1 LAAALT
7 GGWAMFAIG
16 LPAQAISISAED
28 PAPDEPAADEPAADE
43 PAADEPAA
51 DEPAAD
57 EPAADEPAADEPA
70 ADEST
75 DEELTDEEPTD
86 EEPTDEEPTD
96 EEPTDEEP
104 TDEEPTDEELTDET
118 TEEAVDEA
126 VDETSEETTE
136 EAVDETTEEA
146 VDETT
151 EELVDEPVDE
161 ATDEP
166 ATTTPAQVSISID
179 AELGASAGGAG
190 VSVKASGLLPSSRAT
205 LFIFSTPQ
213 LIGEAIAD
221 ADGSLSMSA
230 VLPSDL
236 PAGDHTLVLEAV
248 DSAGNP
254 IQQATG
260 VGLSADGTIAS
271 KTDNA
276 STAGLKIPV
285 ISSNPKVP
293 AYPLVVPL
301 EAPAAVVATSI
312 AALTVA
318 TVASVGLA
326 GSGRESSPGAP
337 GGPSGDGI
345 DTAVRG
351 STAELAELDEL
362 HVANLQGRAGA
373 ALALSGVGAV
383 VAKFSPLL
391 SRTFTDAAPLRAF
404 TGSFSLLLPLA
415 ALLLGIFAA
424 VSVGGRAEPAVLA
437 FMIPLLVLGVFDA
450 LAGLIGSVAFAVV
463 VALSG
468 GIVDAS
474 SVRTL
479 LGVGLIVVGP
489 GLIAA
494 SFRDIRRRRT
504 SGSAATWERLTDLVV
519 VPLIGAWT
527 TIAIVQALP
536 TLGALDFPIAEQA
549 RLLGLVALISLLLKV
564 LLEEAAARKVPGRM
578 RALSPANLPDPSTTQ
593 QVISAFVRTGA
604 FLFIAAAFVGNVW
617 QLWVAALLFLLP
629 GLLALLAHRFKNS
642 PALWQVIPDGVPLFV
657 IMLAFGLLVSV
668 ILGNA
673 LGEVPEFAQMQFL
686 LMAVPGFLLAL
697 LGLVAREPKA
707 GDTRWYTRPT
717 MTMVYRVGGVLML
730 IAACV
735 LGVQA

>member
-1 LAAALT
+1 LQHRNSHRGGRSWAAVIPRLFLAAALT
-7 GGWAMFAIG
+7 GGWAMFAVG
-16 LPAQAISISAED
+16 LPAQATSISAED

-43 PAADEPAA
+43 PAADEPSDEPAA
-51 DEPAAD
+51 EEPSDEPAAD
-57 EPAADEPAADEPA
+57 EPSDEPAAEEPSDEPAAEEPSDEPAADEP
-70 ADEST
+70 S
-75 DEELTDEEPTD
+75 
-86 EEPTDEEPTD
+86 
-96 EEPTDEEP
+96 
-104 TDEEPTDEELTDET
+104 
-118 TEEAVDEA
+118 
-126 VDETSEETTE
+126 DETSEEAVE
-136 EAVDETTEEA
+136 EPVE
-146 VDETT
+146 
-151 EELVDEPVDE
+151 EPVDE

-221 ADGSLSMSA
+221 AEGFLTMSA

-236 PAGDHTLVLEAV
+236 PAGDHTLVHEAV

-254 IQQATG
+254 IQQAIG

-326 GSGRESSPGAP
+326 GSGRESSPGAT

-450 LAGLIGSVAFAVV
+450 LAGLIGAVAFAVV

-578 RALSPANLPDPSTTQ
+578 RALSPANLPDTSTTQ
-593 QVISAFVRTGA
+593 QVISAFVRAGA

-686 LMAVPGFLLAL
+686 VMAVPGFLLAL

>member
-1 LAAALT
+1 MQHPNSHRGGRSWAALIPRLFLAAVLT
-7 GGWAMFAIG
+7 GGWAMLAIG
-16 LPAQAISISAED
+16 LPAQAISISTED

-57 EPAADEPAADEPA
+57 EPAADEPAADDA
-70 ADEST
+70 SDEEVT
-75 DEELTDEEPTD
+75 DEEATDEEATD
-86 EEPTDEEPTD
+86 EEATDEEATD
-96 EEPTDEEP
+96 ES
-104 TDEEPTDEELTDET
+104 
-118 TEEAVDEA
+118 
-126 VDETSEETTE
+126 SEESSE
-136 EAVDETTEEA
+136 ESIDESSDA
-146 VDETT
+146 S
-151 EELVDEPVDE
+151 VDEPVD
-161 ATDEP
+161 ANADSGS
-166 ATTTPAQVSISID
+166 AQVTISID

-190 VSVKASGLLPSSRAT
+190 VSVEASGLLPSSRAT

-221 ADGSLSMSA
+221 ADGSLSLSS

-254 IQQATG
+254 VQQATG
-260 VGLSADGTIAS
+260 VALSADGTIAS
-271 KTDNA
+271 KTNNA

-326 GSGRESSPGAP
+326 GSGRESSPDAP

-362 HVANLQGRAGA
+362 HVASLQGRAGA

-415 ALLLGIFAA
+415 ALLLGVFAA

-578 RALSPANLPDPSTTQ
+578 RALSPTNLPDPSTTQ
-593 QVISAFVRTGA
+593 QVISAFVRAGA

-668 ILGNA
+668 ILSNA
-673 LGEVPEFAQMQFL
+673 FGDVPEFAQMQFL

-697 LGLVAREPKA
+697 FGLVAREPKA

>member
-1 LAAALT
+1 MQHRKSHRNSHRGGRRWAALIPRIFLAAALT
-7 GGWAMFAIG
+7 GGWAMLAVG

-28 PAPDEPAADEPAADE
+28 PAPDAPADAPADEPIATPSVAAD
-43 PAADEPAA
+43 
-51 DEPAAD
+51 
-57 EPAADEPAADEPA
+57 
-70 ADEST
+70 
-75 DEELTDEEPTD
+75 
-86 EEPTDEEPTD
+86 
-96 EEPTDEEP
+96 
-104 TDEEPTDEELTDET
+104 
-118 TEEAVDEA
+118 
-126 VDETSEETTE
+126 
-136 EAVDETTEEA
+136 
-146 VDETT
+146 
-151 EELVDEPVDE
+151 
-161 ATDEP
+161 DEP
-166 ATTTPAQVSISID
+166 ATTIAAQISISVDTGI
-179 AELGASAGGAG
+179 GSPTSGSR
-190 VSVKASGLLPSSRAT
+190 VSVKASGLLPGSRAT
-205 LFIFSTPQ
+205 LFIFSTPRV
-213 LIGEAIAD
+213 IGEAIAD
-221 ADGSLSMSA
+221 ADGFLSMSVA
-230 VLPSDL
+230 LPSDL
-236 PAGDHTLVLEAV
+236 AAGEHTLLLEAE
-248 DSAGNP
+248 DSEGHP
-254 IQQATG
+254 IQQATS
-260 VGLSADGTIAS
+260 VSISAAGTIAATAENS
-271 KTDNA
+271 
-276 STAGLKIPV
+276 STAGLEIPV
-285 ISSNPKVP
+285 ISYNPKVP
-293 AYPLVVPL
+293 PYPVVVPL
-301 EAPAAVVATSI
+301 DAPAAVVATSI
-312 AALTVA
+312 AGLTIA
-318 TVASVGLA
+318 TVASVGLG
-326 GSGRESSPGAP
+326 GSLRGASRGAP
-337 GGPSGDGI
+337 AGASGGGI

-351 STAELAELDEL
+351 RADELDEIDTPSL
-362 HVANLQGRAGA
+362 PRRAGA
-373 ALALSGVGAV
+373 ALALTSAGTA
-383 VAKFSPLL
+383 VAKVSPLL

-437 FMIPLLVLGVFDA
+437 FMIPLLVIGIFDA

-479 LGVGLIVVGP
+479 IGVGLIMVGP
-489 GLIAA
+489 GLIAG

-504 SGSAATWERLTDLVV
+504 SGRVATWERLTDLVV

-536 TLGALDFPIAEQA
+536 SLGALDFPIANQA

-578 RALSPANLPDPSTTQ
+578 RALSPTNLPDPSTTQ

-657 IMLAFGLLVSV
+657 LMLVFGLLVSV
-668 ILGNA
+668 ILANA
-673 LGEVPEFAQMQFL
+673 LGEVPEFAQMEFL
-686 LMAVPGFLLAL
+686 WMAVPGFLLAL

-735 LGVQA
+735 LAVQV

>member
-1 LAAALT
+1 
-7 GGWAMFAIG
+7 MFAVG
-16 LPAQAISISAED
+16 LPAQATSISAED

-51 DEPAAD
+51 DEPSDEPAAEEPSD
-57 EPAADEPAADEPA
+57 EPAADEPSDEPAAEEPSDEPAAEEPSDEPA
-70 ADEST
+70 ADEPS
-75 DEELTDEEPTD
+75 
-86 EEPTDEEPTD
+86 
-96 EEPTDEEP
+96 
-104 TDEEPTDEELTDET
+104 
-118 TEEAVDEA
+118 
-126 VDETSEETTE
+126 DETSEEAVE
-136 EAVDETTEEA
+136 EPVE
-146 VDETT
+146 
-151 EELVDEPVDE
+151 EPVDE

-221 ADGSLSMSA
+221 AEGFLTMSA

-236 PAGDHTLVLEAV
+236 PAGDHTLVHEAV

-254 IQQATG
+254 IQQAIG

-326 GSGRESSPGAP
+326 GSGRESSPGAT

-362 HVANLQGRAGA
+362 RVASLQGRAGA

-450 LAGLIGSVAFAVV
+450 LAGLIGAVAFAVV

-578 RALSPANLPDPSTTQ
+578 RALSPANLPDTSTTQ
-593 QVISAFVRTGA
+593 QVISAFVRAGA

-686 LMAVPGFLLAL
+686 VMAVPGFLLAL